1 MYPRDRRPTREPIG
15 DTAMTDDKRNVG
27 SPDRDRI
34 NLGEDYEVQYWSKE
48 LRITP
53 EKLRSVVEAVGPSA
67 KAVREH
73 LGA

>member
-1 MYPRDRRPTREPIG
+1 
-15 DTAMTDDKRNVG
+15 MTDDKRNVG
-27 SPDRDRI
+27 SPDRDSI

-48 LRITP
+48 LRVTP
-53 EKLRSVVEAVGPSA
+53 ERLRSVVEAVGPSV